1 MEKVGKQ
8 KLHTFYRANIN
19 RDNKAMK
26 ERKRV
31 IEIIKIFNSIVSN
44 IDQNFVSFVASS
56 MN

>member
-44 IDQNFVSFVASS
+44 IDQNFVSFVTSS